1 MSRKVKIN
9 AKGEELIV
17 INDVIPGRDDD
28 MTLVTS
34 QQTSDQTIRDMKDI
48 HSDGTF
54 LTCQDGEF
62 SQLKVNLVSFLG
74 L

>member
-9 AKGEELIV
+9 AKGEELII

-48 HSDGTF
+48 SFSDTPTSDGTF

-62 SQLKVNLVSFLG
+62 SQLKVNL
-74 L
+74 